1 MRLLKTDFVYRNDP
15 LVIAGAS
22 GCTLTE
28 RSGRKYID
36 LQASSGAAILGY
48 DSSIMEMAA
57 LRAATLP
64 SKPQFCESVTRLALT
79 EKLDRMFRNAS
90 GCEGRIA
97 YDLGGAQGIEHA
109 IKVISAEKPNATCIL
124 AFDGAYHGRS
134 LATSFLSSG
143 SRYTSLPGPGLFKVV
158 RLPVPALISASSGIS
173 LEEAD
178 EVCRQK
184 VSLLFSDERYGVVG
198 STYALHS
205 LVFEPILNVAGMHP
219 FDESYISFVIEKIR
233 SNGGHIIAD
242 EIFTGFYK
250 DKGFLASA
258 SYSSMVDIVVIS
270 KGLTNGLAP
279 LSVIWVNEESGLESA
294 KPGLHSSTYINNEFS
309 LCCALEVI
317 ERIELLNSNDLER
330 PKSALEY
337 IIGSLKRQDLV
348 SMIHSNVGA
357 IRFKNPDEVSDIYS
371 RLMHTGAVGV
381 VTASTGLAK
390 DSIILHPALTLT
402 DDEIEQAKEIME
414 VSLEEC

>member
-15 LVIAGAS
+15 LVIEATS
-22 GCTLTE
+22 GCTLTDK
-28 RSGRKYID
+28 SGRKYID

-57 LRAATLP
+57 FRAATLP
-64 SKPQFCESVTRLALT
+64 TKPQFCESVTRLALT
-79 EKLDRMFRNAS
+79 EKLDRMLRNTT

-109 IKVISAEKPNATCIL
+109 LKVISAEKPNATCIL

-134 LATSFLSSG
+134 LATSFLNSG
-143 SRYTSLPGPGLFKVV
+143 SRYTSVPGPGLFKVV
-158 RLPVPALISASSGIS
+158 RLPVPALISASCGIS
-173 LEEAD
+173 LEEAT
-178 EVCRQK
+178 EVCRQR
-184 VSLLFSDERYGVVG
+184 VSLLFADERYGVVG
-198 STYALHS
+198 SPYALHS
-205 LVFEPILNVAGMHP
+205 LVFEPILNVAGMYP
-219 FDESYISFVIEKIR
+219 FDESYISFVIEKVR
-233 SNGGHIIAD
+233 SSGGHIIAD

-258 SYSSMVDIVVIS
+258 SYSSIVDIIVIS

-279 LSVIWVNEESGLESA
+279 LSVIWVNDQSGLDSA
-294 KPGLHSSTYINNEFS
+294 KPGTHSSTYINNEFS

-317 ERIELLNSNDLER
+317 DRLELLNSNDLER
-330 PKSALEY
+330 PKFALEY

-348 SMIHSNVGA
+348 PMIHSNVGA
-357 IRFKNPDEVSDIYS
+357 IRFKNPDEVNATYS
-371 RLMHTGAVGV
+371 RLMHAGAVGV

-402 DDEIEQAKEIME
+402 DSEIEKAKEIFDL
-414 VSLEEC
+414 SIK